1 MIKKLIY
8 LTLLL
13 PLAGNAQTTV
23 LKPSVKQPTA
33 FAIITDNQTYA
44 NTKEA
49 MLQYK
54 TAVEGDG
61 LATYLVSGDWQNP
74 DQVKQEIIKIYKECP
89 SLEGLVL
96 VGDVPV
102 ALVRNAQHMT
112 TAFKMNEKAFPWD
125 QSSVPTD
132 RFYDDLHL
140 KFEYLKQDSVN
151 RQHFYYKLTEDSPQQ
166 LNPTFYSARI
176 KYPEKKGGD
185 KYAAIAAYLRKAAA
199 AKADKGNQL
208 DQVFSFN
215 GGSYNSDCLVVWMD
229 DEKAYKENFPL
240 AFGRQMGF
248 KHWNFRMDHPMK
260 YRLFSELQRK
270 DLDVFMFHE
279 HGMPTG
285 QLINNEMEC
294 TDFSSRYKMLK
305 STLYNAVMGHAEKH
319 DKDTMRIQMQE
330 KRHVNEV
337 FFKDLD
343 NPEFWE
349 KDSMH
354 YADER
359 IVTEGFMK
367 RKLSTYPKMVM
378 FDACY
383 NGSFHENDY
392 IAGHYIFNDGLTLVA
407 QGNTRNVL
415 QDRWTIEMI
424 GLLSHGVRVGQYN
437 KLIAS
442 LEGHLLGDPT
452 FHFAPIEA
460 NTLSADMTI
469 RKDDKAY
476 WMNLLDSPY
485 ADVQSL
491 AMRMLADV
499 DVKKE
504 LSPLFLKKYQ
514 ESNFNTVR
522 MEAIKLLSRYQDA
535 YFIEALREG
544 LNDAYEMVARQSA
557 IYAGFVGDDSLL
569 PVIVAAL
576 VDHNERLRV
585 QMSANKAL
593 GLYPKEKVEKVV
605 DAFYAN
611 ADRLNKTEEKA
622 RLLKSLERMF
632 VQEAKT
638 HKAVMDTT
646 APEAERIS
654 AIRTVRNYT
663 FHFHVDDYLNVIRDI
678 NNPLEVRV
686 VMAEALGWFTNSVQ
700 RPHILGEMKAMQQ
713 SNDLP
718 KELKAEIEQTIK
730 RLSL

>member
-319 DKDTMRIQMQE
+319 DKDTVRIQMQE

-359 IVTEGFMK
+359 IVTEDFMK

-460 NTLSADMTI
+460 NTLSVDMTI

-491 AMRMLADV
+491 AMRMLADA
-499 DVKKE
+499 DVQKE

>member
-1 MIKKLIY
+1 
-8 LTLLL
+8 
-13 PLAGNAQTTV
+13 
-23 LKPSVKQPTA
+23 
-33 FAIITDNQTYA
+33 
-44 NTKEA
+44 
-49 MLQYK
+49 
-54 TAVEGDG
+54 
-61 LATYLVSGDWQNP
+61 
-74 DQVKQEIIKIYKECP
+74 
-89 SLEGLVL
+89 
-96 VGDVPV
+96 
-102 ALVRNAQHMT
+102 
-112 TAFKMNEKAFPWD
+112 
-125 QSSVPTD
+125 
-132 RFYDDLHL
+132 
-140 KFEYLKQDSVN
+140 
-151 RQHFYYKLTEDSPQQ
+151 
-166 LNPTFYSARI
+166 
-176 KYPEKKGGD
+176 
-185 KYAAIAAYLRKAAA
+185 
-199 AKADKGNQL
+199 
-208 DQVFSFN
+208 
-215 GGSYNSDCLVVWMD
+215 
-229 DEKAYKENFPL
+229 
-240 AFGRQMGF
+240 
-248 KHWNFRMDHPMK
+248 
-260 YRLFSELQRK
+260 
-270 DLDVFMFHE
+270 
-279 HGMPTG
+279 
-285 QLINNEMEC
+285 MEC

-349 KDSMH
+349 NDSMH

-359 IVTEGFMK
+359 IVTEDFMK
-367 RKLSTYPKMVM
+367 RKLSTYPKVIM

-383 NGSFHENDY
+383 NGSFHEDDY
-392 IAGHYIFNDGLTLVA
+392 IAGHYIFNDGQTLVA

-452 FHFAPIEA
+452 FRFAPIET

-469 RKDDKAY
+469 RRDDKAY
-476 WMNLLDSPY
+476 WQGLLDSPY

-491 AMRMLADV
+491 AMRMLADA
-499 DVKKE
+499 DTQKE
-504 LSPLFLKKYQ
+504 FSSLFLKKYQ

-535 YFIEALREG
+535 NFIEALREG

-593 GLYPKEKVEKVV
+593 GLYPKEKVEKVI
-605 DAFYAN
+605 DDFYAK
-611 ADRLNKTEEKA
+611 AERLNKTEEKA
-622 RLLKSLERMF
+622 RLLRSLERMF

-638 HKAVMDTT
+638 HKAVMDTA

-663 FHFHVDDYLNVIRDI
+663 FHFNVDDYLNVIRDTD
-678 NNPLEVRV
+678 NPLEVRV

-700 RPHILGEMKAMQQ
+700 RSHILSEMKAMQQ
-713 SNDLP
+713 SNALP
-718 KELKAEIEQTIK
+718 EELKAEIGQTIK

>member
-151 RQHFYYKLTEDSPQQ
+151 RQHFYYKLTENSPQQ

-343 NPEFWE
+343 NPDFWE

-359 IVTEGFMK
+359 IVTEDFMK
-367 RKLSTYPKMVM
+367 RKLATYPKMVM

-491 AMRMLADV
+491 AMRMLADA
-499 DVKKE
+499 DVQKE

-535 YFIEALREG
+535 NFIEALREG

-663 FHFHVDDYLNVIRDI
+663 FHFHVDDYLNVIRDT

-713 SNDLP
+713 SNDLS

>member
-359 IVTEGFMK
+359 IVTEDFMK
-367 RKLSTYPKMVM
+367 RKLATYPKMVM

-491 AMRMLADV
+491 AMRMLADA
-499 DVKKE
+499 DVQKE

-663 FHFHVDDYLNVIRDI
+663 FHFHVDDYLNVIRDT